1 MNRFADVD
9 YENKRLPSVYGY
21 WDHPIW
27 PFEKTMEPIK
37 CQINRLDRFTK
48 VAKQD
53 CHFPSEHGLTRDE
66 SAAVYLYTME
76 WGDNSLY
83 RVLNRALRSD
93 DRDAVKPWFPFLRL
107 FESALEKL
115 PSENEMITWWGI
127 SSCSSTV
134 SVIKKF
140 LGANSTLFLIE
151 SVNGKNICGYTNYP
165 NENEVVLGPGTRL
178 RVENNALD
186 HDGGLHVVH
195 LREMTDDAEI
205 DMTSTLGDL
214 QLTEHSVQKSRLG
227 ESSKEFQCTI
237 HQGELKDPMVLPCTH
252 KFCLHCLGICIRQNA
267 AGEVICPTCDSVH
280 KVPIEWKKVW
290 RYQAMNTVSQCF
302 EPKQSVQIKRAINFV
317 EDSYYRFGNSPQRI
331 KINSVQ
337 EVENT
342 RLRAKFERCKIT
354 LSDAHVVTLLHGTKA
369 QFAAGIASEGFLI
382 PTSFNRNPDND
393 AEGELKFGKAVYF
406 AHGKK
411 ATEYGKNILVLTDC
425 LLGKVQETN
434 KSELKL
440 TPEIVHKRGYHTIH
454 YENMMEGPVNQEWAI
469 FRKEQCLPVFIID
482 YEFIDANDV
491 IESALVEQIK
501 GMNYFSPDYV
511 LLEQALFGTDNQC
524 KAVLKFVGDLGH
536 TSPRHSTM
544 IIRALLSRTES
555 IRMNSLLNHQ
565 NETIRILFLRALW
578 LSGRDDA
585 QLQSFLYQYIGP
597 NALIESLI
605 SGYNDVSWRA
615 CGVLAN
621 MAAFIPGIRP
631 VLTTKHAIARFKA
644 LLIEGV
650 SFQDR
655 LSILTVVNLMA
666 NIGCTEY
673 VAMNKEKDIQEY
685 LNETLMDHP
694 DEEIQEAANRFFCN
708 LIGKGIGTP
717 DWQRAGYQVVAL
729 APDLD

>member
-1 MNRFADVD
+1 
-9 YENKRLPSVYGY
+9 
-21 WDHPIW
+21 
-27 PFEKTMEPIK
+27 
-37 CQINRLDRFTK
+37 
-48 VAKQD
+48 
-53 CHFPSEHGLTRDE
+53 
-66 SAAVYLYTME
+66 
-76 WGDNSLY
+76 
-83 RVLNRALRSD
+83 
-93 DRDAVKPWFPFLRL
+93 
-107 FESALEKL
+107 
-115 PSENEMITWWGI
+115 
-127 SSCSSTV
+127 
-134 SVIKKF
+134 
-140 LGANSTLFLIE
+140 
-151 SVNGKNICGYTNYP
+151 
-165 NENEVVLGPGTRL
+165 
-178 RVENNALD
+178 
-186 HDGGLHVVH
+186 
-195 LREMTDDAEI
+195 
-205 DMTSTLGDL
+205 
-214 QLTEHSVQKSRLG
+214 
-227 ESSKEFQCTI
+227 
-237 HQGELKDPMVLPCTH
+237 MVLPCTH

-280 KVPIEWKKVW
+280 KVPIEWEKVW

-673 VAMNKEKDIQEY
+673 IAMNKEKDIQEY

-708 LIGKGIGTP
+708 LIGKGIVTP